1 MPEQVEAKYKGG
13 ARSFNTARIDDS
25 FQINLNIKWLI
36 QLICGI
42 SLLTYSYFRLETK
55 LEEIERNLLTAQE
68 QLSDMIEKHKIED
81 ELKVQQMEEQLQW
94 FQKEL
99 DLNPMSWLRKG
110 KKKK

>member
-1 MPEQVEAKYKGG
+1 MEKKEYKGG
-13 ARSFNTARIDDS
+13 ARSFNGAKIDDS
-25 FQINLNIKWLI
+25 LQINLNIKWLI
-36 QLICGI
+36 QIICGI

-81 ELKVQQMEEQLQW
+81 ELKVKQMEEQLQW

>member
-1 MPEQVEAKYKGG
+1 MPEQAEAKYKGG

>member
-1 MPEQVEAKYKGG
+1 MPEQAEAKYKGG
-13 ARSFNTARIDDS
+13 ARSFNGAKIDDS
-25 FQINLNIKWLI
+25 LQINLNIKWLI

-68 QLSDMIEKHKIED
+68 QLSDMIEKHKMED

>member
-1 MPEQVEAKYKGG
+1 MPEQVEPKYKGG

-81 ELKVQQMEEQLQW
+81 ELKVKKMEEQLQW